1 MTNYLIEFLGDRVN
15 LVNILA
21 GVAAF
26 WLRYLA
32 GLSEVISL
40 ITPLV
45 LFVSAIS
52 VCAYNVIKFYRILKN
67 KK

>member
-21 GVAAF
+21 GFGAF
-26 WLRYLA
+26 WLRCLA
-32 GLSEVISL
+32 GLSEVFSL

-45 LFVSAIS
+45 LFVSATS